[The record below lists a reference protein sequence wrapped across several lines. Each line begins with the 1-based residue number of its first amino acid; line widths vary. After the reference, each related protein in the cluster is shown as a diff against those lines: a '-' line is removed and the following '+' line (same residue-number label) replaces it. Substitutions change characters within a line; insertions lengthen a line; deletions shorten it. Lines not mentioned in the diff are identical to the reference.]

1 MTAHGLSRRAQGL
14 PRSGVREAM
23 ARAAQA
29 PGAIRLDI
37 GDPDFPTP
45 AHVVD
50 AACRAAA
57 AGDTHYGPAQGLP
70 SLRALIAE
78 KVASRNG
85 FSCREDQVV
94 VTAGGCGALFLCFLA
109 LLDPGDTVLVPD
121 PGWSHYV
128 PMAFAVGALPVRYP
142 LERGEGFQPDLEALE
157 ALIDARTRAIVI
169 NSPANPTGALL
180 ERQTLLQLVEMADKN
195 DVWLVS
201 DECYDELVLEGEH
214 VSAAPFE
221 AESGW

>member
-1 MTAHGLSRRAQGL
+1 
-14 PRSGVREAM
+14 M

-109 LLDPGDTVLVPD
+109 L
-121 PGWSHYV
+121 
-128 PMAFAVGALPVRYP
+128 P
-142 LERGEGFQPDLEALE
+142 LERG
-157 ALIDARTRAIVI
+157 RAS
-169 NSPANPTGALL
+169 SPISRPW
-180 ERQTLLQLVEMADKN
+180 R
-195 DVWLVS
+195 
-201 DECYDELVLEGEH
+201 
-214 VSAAPFE
+214 P
-221 AESGW
+221 